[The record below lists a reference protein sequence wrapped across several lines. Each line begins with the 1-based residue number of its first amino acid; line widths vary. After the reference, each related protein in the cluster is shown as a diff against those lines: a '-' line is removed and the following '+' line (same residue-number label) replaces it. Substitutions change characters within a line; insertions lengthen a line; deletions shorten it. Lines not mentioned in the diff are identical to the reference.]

1 MPAATPETALLEVNG
16 LCAGYGPIRI
26 IEDISF
32 TVRAGDRLAVLGRNG
47 MGKTTLLATLMGL
60 STRHAGQIKIG
71 DHDVSRRRTS
81 ARADLGIGYV
91 PQTRDIFASL
101 TVEEN
106 LRSGLKGRPSSALAE
121 AYEMFPRLRER
132 RRNYGMQLSGGE
144 QQMLSMARALAV
156 NPSILLVDE
165 LSMGLAPKIV
175 EELYEVLGGIARQ
188 GLTILVVEQFAAE
201 VLKVADSGALLI
213 NGRITYH
220 GAPGVVGDMISSAY
234 LGGDHA
240 APAAAKDRV
249 LEGQ

>member
-1 MPAATPETALLEVNG
+1 MPAATPELALLEVNG

-60 STRHAGQIKIG
+60 STRHAGQIKLG
-71 DHDVSRRRTS
+71 DQDVSRRRTS

-91 PQTRDIFASL
+91 PQTRDIFPSL

-144 QQMLSMARALAV
+144 QQMLSMART
-156 NPSILLVDE
+156 LLGKPRVLLLDE
-165 LSMGLAPKIV
+165 PLEGLAPVICDELMALLLGLAASSEVTIV
-175 EELYEVLGGIARQ
+175 L
-188 GLTILVVEQFAAE
+188 VEQQIERALDFANRVMVME
-201 VLKVADSGALLI
+201 RGRLSWSGAPDVLI
-213 NGRITYH
+213 ADRPLVDRLI
-220 GAPGVVGDMISSAY
+220 GVGI
-234 LGGDHA
+234 H
-240 APAAAKDRV
+240 
-249 LEGQ
+249 